1 MPQNEQVVTPY
12 NPISLLRMPKV
23 TQLTGLSRSTIY
35 RMVDRGEFPRPV
47 PLTSRTVAWSSSEI
61 DRWIPERLAG
71 PRAGGNDE

>member
-1 MPQNEQVVTPY
+1 MPENEQVVTPY
-12 NPISLLRMPKV
+12 NPISLLRIPEV
-23 TQLTGLSRSTIY
+23 IQRTGLSRSTIY

-61 DRWIPERLAG
+61 DRWIQERLAG

>member
-1 MPQNEQVVTPY
+1 MPENEQVVTPY

-61 DRWIPERLAG
+61 DRWIQERLAG
-71 PRAGGNDE
+71 PRAGGNHE